1 MFEAYTLSAAG
12 KLLCIKLRR
21 LIDLWKVSCSKLNGM
36 LSALSRK
43 TCWLVIWAVFGLVF
57 SPAAQTR
64 ADEIPPE
71 IQSSLAILKQD
82 PASVSIQSLVFLG
95 EPLFIAAISA
105 GPKVREW
112 TFDAAG
118 VPLSVEL
125 FQEELPATVQDAL
138 AKLLAS
144 GSVLGGLARTFE
156 GGSLVFEID
165 IETPK
170 GLKSISYFADG
181 KLSSREISES
191 ELPAPVL
198 KALKR
203 RLNGESL
210 EKCYRSEENGTVY
223 FTAGLARPK
232 GPVWLT
238 FDAAGA
244 VAQREERVE
253 WDAVPPAVQ
262 NALMGK
268 LNTKE
273 RLRIIRKTED
283 REVSFEVWAF
293 TPEKLDIYSVTSE
306 GVLEKLR

>member
-1 MFEAYTLSAAG
+1 M
-12 KLLCIKLRR
+12 KVNLLFIKFF
-21 LIDLWKVSCSKLNGM
+21 M
-36 LSALSRK
+36 LGALFRE
-43 TCWLVIWAVFGLVF
+43 TWWLHIWTVLCLVF
-57 SPAAQTR
+57 FPSAQAG

-82 PASVSIQSLVFLG
+82 PASVSVQSLVFLG
-95 EPLFIAAISA
+95 ETFFIAAISA

-125 FQEELPATVQDAL
+125 FREELPAPVQDAL

-156 GGSLVFEID
+156 SGSLIFEID

-170 GLKSISYFADG
+170 ALESISYFADG
-181 KLSSREISES
+181 KLSSREVAES

-210 EKCYRSEENGTVY
+210 KECYRSEEKGTVY
-223 FTAGLARPK
+223 FTAGLARPN
-232 GPVWLT
+232 GPAWHT
-238 FDAAGA
+238 FDAVGA
-244 VAQREERVE
+244 LAQREERAE

-262 NALMGK
+262 DALMGK

-293 TPEKLDIYSVTSE
+293 TPDKLDIYSVTSE